1 MPLNRS
7 RFPEIIWVGGRAS
20 TCHGKP
26 AVRSTFIGCLPES
39 RARRVHTSGYF
50 KRYGTVMKSL
60 KSASPVMAATCCI
73 VAIASC
79 RGGRGPRPVTG
90 LAGTVLE
97 QPSKAV
103 EFTLTD
109 QHGSTFRM
117 ADTRG
122 KVVLMSF
129 LQTHGGDAEA
139 AEVKAVD
146 DLLGADIDHVV
157 LVSVTLDPERD
168 TPVVLAAYSKQ
179 FGLFDVWHFVGGS
192 PKDVKAVWFD
202 YGVAVSVFKTTAG
215 FPGFLSARYS
225 RARRMGSLM
234 ASNEA
239 GFSK

>member
-1 MPLNRS
+1 
-7 RFPEIIWVGGRAS
+7 
-20 TCHGKP
+20 
-26 AVRSTFIGCLPES
+26 
-39 RARRVHTSGYF
+39 
-50 KRYGTVMKSL
+50 MKSL

-79 RGGRGPRPVTG
+79 RGGRGPQPVTG

-146 DLLGADIDHVV
+146 DLLSADIDHVV

-202 YGVAVSVFKTTAG
+202 YGVAVSADPETPFGSYDLEYYAPLCLIDKRGYIRAFMDSDVTPAEI
-215 FPGFLSARYS
+215 ARDI
-225 RARRMGSLM
+225 RVLLAL
-234 ASNEA
+234 
-239 GFSK
+239 K